1 MNWSDIKKMIN
12 DYLELKLTSLLSG
25 FIPKRYLNQKQAV
38 IYTGASAKTINKWVA
53 NGMRIILFTETSNP
67 KYDIKD
73 LDAWMEKHKT
83 KEVTQ

>member
-1 MNWSDIKKMIN
+1 MNWSDIKKLIN

-38 IYTGASAKTINKWVA
+38 IYTGTSPKTINQWVDDVL
-53 NGMRIILFTETSNP
+53 RIILFSETSNP

-73 LDAWMEKHKT
+73 LDSWMEKHKT
-83 KEVTQ
+83 KEATK

>member
-12 DYLELKLTSLLSG
+12 DYLELKLTSLLTG
-25 FIPKRYLNQKQAV
+25 FIPKRYLNQKQAT
-38 IYTGASAKTINKWVA
+38 IYTGTSPGRINQWVDD
-53 NGMRIILFTETSNP
+53 GLRVILFSENSNP

>member
-25 FIPKRYLNQKQAV
+25 FVPKRYLNQKQA
-38 IYTGASAKTINKWVA
+38 IFYTGTSPGTINQWVDD
-53 NGMRIILFTETSNP
+53 GLRVILFSEKSNP

-83 KEVTQ
+83 KEITQ